1 MLILYHATS
10 YPWKI
15 SLWSR
20 YAPRHQFPNLL
31 QGDVAEEE
39 KIISNNNKHEHANQ
53 VQRNYEVDHYAYI
66 VRGGNCRKLE
76 EDILG
81 PFRIKKVHNN
91 RSIIIKI
98 VIVNELINIRH
109 ITPHFED
116 PPTWAL
122 VFSHWGFR
130 LIGLFCSPYMLSCIR
145 FWILLDSPASIREE
159 IANTIWIYRTFKG
172 TFFYLPENSV
182 NVSHHCYIYLI
193 RSSFM

>member
-66 VRGGNCRKLE
+66 VRDGNCRKLE

-122 VFSHWGFR
+122 VFSHWSFR
-130 LIGLFCSPYMLSCIR
+130 LIGLFCSPYMLSCIG
-145 FWILLDSPASIREE
+145 FESSWILQHQLGRRLQTLFESIEHLR
-159 IANTIWIYRTFKG
+159 G
-172 TFFYLPENSV
+172 HFF
-182 NVSHHCYIYLI
+182 IYLKI
-193 RSSFM
+193 QLTSHTIVIFIL